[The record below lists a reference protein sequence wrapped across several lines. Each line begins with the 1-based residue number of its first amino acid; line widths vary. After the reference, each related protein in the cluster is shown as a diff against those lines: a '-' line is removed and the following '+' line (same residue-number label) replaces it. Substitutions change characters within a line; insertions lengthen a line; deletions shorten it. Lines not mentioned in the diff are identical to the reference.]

1 MFSKFFKQQTDFE
14 KALFNSSILNSKPFL
29 NIGDLKQLMQGF
41 PQQQQQLICRTPQ
54 PIKKTFQKFFQSLP
68 DKVTY
73 RVKLKILATCHVLL
87 DDFLHGE
94 QFSESLLDWDGFR
107 YKEKNQDKEKF
118 IMMYFEMLQRFANG
132 LHLLKMAKSQKTYT
146 LDSFIENQSNYYKA
160 INLLTVIFTYTS
172 IIKSALDKHQ
182 EEIIGEIVL
191 LIWNDVIA
199 IYLFFEKIIM
209 EFILDFQTFQST
221 IFFQVYNLI
230 PDYIRLTQQ
239 IQQFYKLNDHFQE
252 EKQFTEPQW
261 KILDQKMLDELEQ
274 FKQRLKIQS
283 ARGRLVKKKSKAS
296 FSTQLLSPQHQ
307 SSGSFLFGNTTLGY
321 IKRLSTVDDPFDNSE
336 EVSKKYK
343 ILIK

>member
-14 KALFNSSILNSKPFL
+14 KALLNSSILNNQPFL

-41 PQQQQQLICRTPQ
+41 PQEQQLICRTPQ

-68 DKVTY
+68 DKVSY

-87 DDFLHGE
+87 DDFMHGE
-94 QFSESLLDWDGFR
+94 QFCESLLDWDGFR

-118 IMMYFEMLQRFANG
+118 IKIYFEMLQRFANC
-132 LHLLKMAKSQKTYT
+132 LYLLKMAKSQKTYT
-146 LDSFIENQSNYYKA
+146 LESFTENQSDYYKA
-160 INLLTVIFTYTS
+160 INLLTIIFTYTS
-172 IIKSALDKHQ
+172 IIKSELDKHQ
-182 EEIIGEIVL
+182 EDIIGEIVL
-191 LIWNDVIA
+191 LMWNDVIA

-209 EFILDFQTFQST
+209 HFILDFQTLQT
-221 IFFQVYNLI
+221 PIFFQLNDLI
-230 PDYIRLTQQ
+230 PDYIRLTSQ

-261 KILDQKMLDELEQ
+261 KIVDQKILDELEQ

-283 ARGRLVKKKSKAS
+283 ARSRLVKNKSKAS

-307 SSGSFLFGNTTLGY
+307 STGSFLFGNTTLGY
-321 IKRLSTVDDPFDNSE
+321 VKRLSTVDDPFDNSE
-336 EVSKKYK
+336 EMSKKYK
-343 ILIK
+343 MIK

>member
-14 KALFNSSILNSKPFL
+14 KALLNSSILNNKPFL
-29 NIGDLKQLMQGF
+29 NIGDLKKLMQGF
-41 PQQQQQLICRTPQ
+41 PQEQQLICRTPQ
-54 PIKKTFQKFFQSLP
+54 PIKRTFQKFFQSLP
-68 DKVTY
+68 DKISY

-132 LHLLKMAKSQKTYT
+132 LHLLKMAKSQRTYT

-172 IIKSALDKHQ
+172 IIKSALEKHQ
-182 EEIIGEIVL
+182 EDIIGEIVL
-191 LIWNDVIA
+191 LMWNDVIA

-209 EFILDFQTFQST
+209 QFILDFQTLQAS
-221 IFFQVYNLI
+221 IFFQVLELI
-230 PDYIRLTQQ
+230 PDFIKLTQQ
-239 IQQFYKLNDHFQE
+239 IQLFYKLNDHFQE

-261 KILDQKMLDELEQ
+261 KILDSKMLDELEQ

-283 ARGRLVKKKSKAS
+283 ARGRLVKNKSKAS

-321 IKRLSTVDDPFDNSE
+321 VKRLSTVEDPFENSD

-343 ILIK
+343 IMIK